1 MAIPQHTISHVSC
14 LVCAPGAFAKA
25 NIKEM
30 ALSKEEYLKRYL
42 SGPSS
47 NDKKKK
53 KHRSVS
59 HKKRRC
65 VSMYNCLKLF

>member
-1 MAIPQHTISHVSC
+1 MAIPAHTISHVSC
-14 LVCAPGAFAKA
+14 LVCAPVAVREA

-42 SGPSS
+42 SGSSS

-53 KHRSVS
+53 KHRSVL
-59 HKKRRC
+59 HKNRRC
-65 VSMYNCLKLF
+65 VTTYNCLEMF